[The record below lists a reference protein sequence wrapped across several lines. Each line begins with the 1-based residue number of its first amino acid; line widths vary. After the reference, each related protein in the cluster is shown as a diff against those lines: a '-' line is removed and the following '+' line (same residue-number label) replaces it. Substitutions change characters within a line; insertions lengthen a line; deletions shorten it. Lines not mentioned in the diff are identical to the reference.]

1 MKTAVRLYIQKLVST
16 GVVAAFVYA
25 STDAV
30 VLAAEAAA
38 EHGEEGSSGLPQL
51 DPANFTS
58 QIFWMLLVFFLLYQ
72 YLRKRILPR
81 YAEVLEERE
90 EKITGDLGMAEQLRS
105 EAEAAQTAYEASL
118 ADARKSAHE
127 TIVKAQ
133 DKAAADMAAKI
144 AKVESTIKGRFT
156 KTENKIAEQQQAVF
170 AELGSIVSEAVHDSV
185 ERIANLKPADAD
197 IEKAVKQALE
207 ARS

>member
-1 MKTAVRLYIQKLVST
+1 MMPVMFKSTLKNRATAF
-16 GVVAAFVYA
+16 AATAAVYVMTA
-25 STDAV
+25 LPAI
-30 VLAAEAAA
+30 AAEA
-38 EHGEEGSSGLPQL
+38 EHGESKGGLPQFR
-51 DPANFTS
+51 AENFSS

-90 EKITGDLGMAEQLRS
+90 EKITGDLGMAEQLRA
-105 EAEAAQTAYEASL
+105 EAESAKAAYEASL
-118 ADARKSAHE
+118 ADARQSAHDA
-127 TIVKAQ
+127 IAKAQ
-133 DKAAADMAAKI
+133 EKAAADTAAKL

-156 KTENKIAEQQQAVF
+156 KTENKSAEQQQTVF

-197 IEKAVKQALE
+197 IDNAVKQALE
-207 ARS
+207 ARSQ